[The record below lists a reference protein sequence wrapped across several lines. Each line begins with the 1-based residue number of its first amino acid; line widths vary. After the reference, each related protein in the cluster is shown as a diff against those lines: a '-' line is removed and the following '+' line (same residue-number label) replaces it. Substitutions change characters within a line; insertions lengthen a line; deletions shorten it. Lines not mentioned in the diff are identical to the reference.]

1 MKETTL
7 ILQDTPTEL
16 TNDQL
21 MESNESVKYL
31 TCSMISYETSI

>member
-16 TNDQL
+16 ANDQL
-21 MESNESVKYL
+21 MESKESCSLKRIVKRVR
-31 TCSMISYETSI
+31 